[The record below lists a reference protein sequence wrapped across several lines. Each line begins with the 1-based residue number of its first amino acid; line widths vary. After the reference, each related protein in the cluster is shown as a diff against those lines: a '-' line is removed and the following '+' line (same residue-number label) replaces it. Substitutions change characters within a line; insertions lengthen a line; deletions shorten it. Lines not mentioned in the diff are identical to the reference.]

1 MVEQLPSGTVT
12 FLFTDI
18 EGSTRRWEQQPRAM
32 AAALAQHDARV
43 REAIAAHRGHVFKTV
58 GDAFCAAFAT
68 APAALYAALDAQ
80 GALLADAP
88 GEAAPLRVRMALHTG
103 TAEERDGDY
112 FGPPLNRV
120 ARLLEAGH
128 GGQVLLSQPTSDLAG
143 EALPMAVSLRDLGE
157 HRLRDLARPERI
169 FQVLAPRLPAE
180 FPPLKTL
187 ETRANNLPLQLT
199 PLIGREREAEAA
211 RSRLL
216 RPDVRLLTLT
226 GPGGTGKTRLALQ
239 IAANVLDE
247 FKDGA
252 FFVPLA
258 PVSDPGLVA
267 PTIAQAL
274 GVRESG
280 GRPLAESLKDYVRD
294 RAALLVLDNFEQVL
308 GAAPLVAELLSAG
321 PELKILVTSRAVL
334 RVYGEHDCPVPPLSL
349 PCRSPLPPVERLS
362 QYAAVRLFI
371 ERAQAAKPDFAI
383 SNDNAP
389 AVAEICYRLDGLPLA
404 IELAAARIRLLSPQA
419 MLGRLERRLP
429 LLTGGAQDV
438 PARQQTLRNAI
449 AWSYDLLSGA
459 EQRLFRRLG
468 AFVGGCALETTEAV
482 CSAAGELGIDVL
494 DGVASLVDKSLLSQD
509 EAGPEPRFL
518 MLETIREY
526 ALERLETS
534 GEAAAT
540 RRRHAEYY
548 LALAEQ
554 AAPELHGA
562 QQVAWLD
569 RLDREHDN
577 LRAALGWS
585 RQSGEAELGLRL
597 AGALGWFWS
606 VRGYWTDGRGW
617 LEGALALAGPAGR
630 ARARADALWGAGL
643 LAWHQGDRAEASAR
657 LEESLATWRELGER
671 PGVAHSLSLLGL
683 VSWSGGD
690 EPAGRLLIEESLA
703 ILRDAGE
710 TWDVALA
717 LGVLGRM
724 ALQRGDD
731 AAARS
736 RLEESVAIRHEVG
749 DTWVIAQNLNSLG
762 DLARLGGDYERAR
775 ALYEESL
782 ALSRPLRSKAT
793 IASLLHN
800 LGYVASVQGDQRRA
814 AALFEEALGLFRALG
829 DRPGM
834 AECLAGLAGV
844 AAAEGRPERAGQL
857 FGAAQGV
864 LEAAGARMS
873 ATNRAD
879 YERNV
884 ATARALVGDEGFAAA
899 WAEGRGMPLEQAVAY
914 ALGERK
920 ST

>member
-1 MVEQLPSGTVT
+1 MAELPSGTVT

-18 EGSTRRWEQQPRAM
+18 EGSTRRWEQQPQVM
-32 AAALAQHDARV
+32 AAALAHHDALV
-43 REAIAAHRGHVFKTV
+43 REGIATHRGHVFKTV

-68 APAALYAALDAQ
+68 APAALGAALDTL
-80 GALLADAP
+80 GALLADAW

-128 GGQVLLSQPTSDLAG
+128 GGQILLSQPTCDLVC
-143 EALPMAVSLRDLGE
+143 EALPMGVSLRDLGE

-169 FQVLAPRLPAE
+169 FQVLAPRLPAD
-180 FPPLKTL
+180 FPQLTTL
-187 ETRANNLPLQLT
+187 DTRANTLPVQLT
-199 PLIGREREAEAA
+199 PLIGRERELDAA

-247 FKDGA
+247 FRDGV

-258 PVSDPGLVA
+258 PVSDPGLVPPIVA
-267 PTIAQAL
+267 HAL
-274 GVRESG
+274 GMRESG
-280 GRPLAESLKDYVRD
+280 GRPLAESLKDYLRH
-294 RAALLVLDNFEQVL
+294 RAVLLVLDNFEQVL

-321 PELKILVTSRAVL
+321 PALKLLVTSRAVL
-334 RVYGEHDCPVPPLSL
+334 HVYGEHDCPVLPLAL
-349 PCRSPLPPVERLS
+349 PCRNPLPSVERLS

-371 ERAQAAKPDFAI
+371 ERAQAAKPEFAI
-383 SNDNAP
+383 SNENAP
-389 AVAEICYRLDGLPLA
+389 AVAEICYRLDGLPLV

-429 LLTGGAQDV
+429 WLTGGAQNL
-438 PARQQTLRNAI
+438 PARQQTLRDAI
-449 AWSYDLLSGA
+449 AWSYDLLSGD

-468 AFVGGCALETTEAV
+468 AFVGGCTLETTEAV
-482 CSAAGELGIDVL
+482 CSAAGELEIDVL
-494 DGVASLVDKSLLSQD
+494 EGVASLVDKSLLRQH
-509 EAGPEPRFL
+509 EEGPESRFL

-526 ALERLETS
+526 ALEQLERS

-548 LALAEQ
+548 LALAEH
-554 AAPELHGA
+554 AAPELHRA

-585 RQSGEAELGLRL
+585 RQSGEGELGLRL

-606 VRGYWTDGRGW
+606 VRGYWTEGRGW
-617 LEGALALAGPAGR
+617 LEAALAPAGPSRR

-643 LAWHQGDRAEASAR
+643 LAWHQGERAAAR
-657 LEESLATWRELGER
+657 AQLEESLEIWRELGD
-671 PGVAHSLSLLGL
+671 PSGVAYTLGLLGL
-683 VSWSGGD
+683 VSWSEGD
-690 EPAGRLLIEESLA
+690 ETAGRLLFEESLA
-703 ILRDAGE
+703 IRRDVGE
-710 TWDVALA
+710 TWGVALA

-724 ALQRGDD
+724 ALHQGDY
-731 AAARS
+731 AAASS
-736 RLEESVAIRHEVG
+736 RLEESMTIRHEVG
-749 DTWVIAQNLNSLG
+749 DKWVIAQNLNSLG

-782 ALSRPLRSKAT
+782 ALSRQLRTKAT

-800 LGYVASVQGDQRRA
+800 LGYVTSVQGDQRWA
-814 AALFEEALGLFRALG
+814 AALFEEALALFRELG
-829 DRPGM
+829 DTPGM

-844 AAAEGRPERAGQL
+844 AAAEGRLERAAQL
-857 FGAAQGV
+857 FGAAEGV
-864 LEAAGARMS
+864 LDAAGARMS

-879 YERNV
+879 YARNL
-884 ATARALVGDEGFAAA
+884 ATARALLDEEGFAAT
-899 WAEGRGMPLEQAVAY
+899 WAEGRAMPLEQAVTY
-914 ALGERK
+914 ALDERK
-920 ST
+920 PA